1 MLSANFSAI
10 SHIFSQ
16 FESYVPAAAV
26 TLGAG
31 VLVFCAVSGV
41 CSPSKE
47 KDQIFR
53 KRVI

>member
-10 SHIFSQ
+10 SHMFSQ
-16 FESYVPAAAV
+16 FESYVPAVAV

-31 VLVFCAVSGV
+31 VLVFCAVSGA
-41 CSPSKE
+41 CSPCKE
-47 KDQIFR
+47 KDPIFR

>member
-1 MLSANFSAI
+1 MLSPNFSVI
-10 SHIFSQ
+10 SHFFSQ
-16 FESYVPAAAV
+16 LEAYVPAIV
-26 TLGAG
+26 ITLGAS

-41 CSPSKE
+41 CSPCKE